1 MRTLRPSALSRTLA
15 LASPAVSLVIQRAE
29 AQFNAFI
36 KFDDIQ
42 GESTD
47 KAHPSWCT
55 AANFKWGL
63 AKPYTPG
70 APTSPTSASSLII
83 DKLIDRASPVLFL
96 RCAQGTHLPTVTL
109 ELSRSTAA
117 GTVPVFYKI
126 VLTDVVITN
135 ITTKGDPAST
145 TANAPTESIELSY
158 STLSITYSTIDSK
171 GGTVTQPT
179 VTYDFN
185 PKEP

>member
-1 MRTLRPSALSRTLA
+1 

-83 DKLIDRASPVLFL
+83 DSSSTEPRRFFSCAAPKARISP
-96 RCAQGTHLPTVTL
+96 R
-109 ELSRSTAA
+109 
-117 GTVPVFYKI
+117 
-126 VLTDVVITN
+126 
-135 ITTKGDPAST
+135 
-145 TANAPTESIELSY
+145 
-158 STLSITYSTIDSK
+158 
-171 GGTVTQPT
+171 
-179 VTYDFN
+179 
-185 PKEP
+185 